1 MPQTCYQFCSG
12 VRKPLDPPNIPIIFL
27 CVFLQDPIEFV
38 WVFFGWRKNGVLFLS
53 GMSKAIVLTDFPGYL
68 RGRTTKRCRKT
79 SSLGGPTRDRDHGFK
94 PLRNDP
100 SGGHRSSGS
109 PPIRVPQ
116 RLLLFQI
123 HGGPHIFWKGVRILV
138 SGSSIICFECKD
150 GVCVYRSPQGRG
162 GSHFD
167 KAYVNGFDLG
177 PSGV

>member
-1 MPQTCYQFCSG
+1 MKITRRETRSNPVPQTCYQFCSG

-109 PPIRVPQ
+109 PPSG
-116 RLLLFQI
+116 F
-123 HGGPHIFWKGVRILV
+123 HN
-138 SGSSIICFECKD
+138 GSSFFKYTED
-150 GVCVYRSPQGRG
+150 RTSSGRG
-162 GSHFD
+162 F
-167 KAYVNGFDLG
+167 GFWLAV
-177 PSGV
+177 PL